1 MNLYARR
8 ALSCLLAVGAM
19 AFVAGCGGGNEV
31 AEEEVTV
38 ITPVST
44 DVSEE
49 KRLYDM
55 SVAGAKQATRTITV
69 LDEARKLS
77 VRLKEAVVGEDES
90 VRAVKRVLSVVE
102 GSIDLLKPCAEDP
115 APYEEFSVRFARMDE
130 RRLAC
135 IDKAFRANRSLTEV
149 RGGLEERMSSSTA
162 GAQASFHELN
172 QLLKEAIEGTALT
185 VEAFGG
191 TTTPTVIPT
200 PEN

>member
-8 ALSCLLAVGAM
+8 AIFSLLAVVAM
-19 AFVAGCGGGNEV
+19 AFAAGCGGTAEV
-31 AEEEVTV
+31 VEEETTV

-55 SVAGAKQATRTITV
+55 SVAGAKQAARTISI
-69 LDEARKLS
+69 LNEARKLS
-77 VRLKEAVVGEDES
+77 VRLKEAVVGNDES
-90 VRAVKRVLSVVE
+90 VRTVNRVLMVVM
-102 GSIDLLKPCAEDP
+102 GSIDLLKPCAEVP
-115 APYEEFSVRFARMDE
+115 AAFDEFEKRFARMDE

-135 IDKAFRANRSLTEV
+135 IDKAFRANRSLTQV
-149 RGGLEERMSSSTA
+149 RTDLEARMASSA
-162 GAQASFHELN
+162 EGAQASFHELN
-172 QLLKEAIEGTALT
+172 QLLGEAIEGTALT

-191 TTTPTVIPT
+191 TTTPTVVTT